1 MTHGQVR
8 EKFLK
13 FFEERKH
20 KTVPSSSLLPDDP
33 SVLFTTAGM
42 QQFKPYYT
50 GQADQM
56 KDFGSLNTASIQK
69 SMRTSD
75 IDEVGDESHLTFFEM
90 LGNFSF
96 GGYWKEAAI
105 AWAHEFITKELG
117 LKIEYV
123 SVFKGLPSANI
134 PADEESELLWK
145 AIDPQLTV
153 KRASIHDNFWG
164 PTGSEG
170 PCGPTT
176 EIYVNSALRQAQG
189 KPPVEV
195 WNIVFNEFYYPGS
208 REELLSGKSDK
219 KLSELKTAGIDTG
232 MGLER
237 LTMIVQKK
245 KNIFETDLFEPIMSS
260 LPNHLDL
267 RTKRIMADH
276 ARAVVFLA
284 SEGGVPSNKE
294 QGYVMR
300 RLMRRIMALNISKDI
315 VDTVINTYTDQY
327 PELQVRRNEILRAYS
342 DELIKFNKTLR
353 NGLNELKR
361 LEKVDAF
368 RAFKLYESFG
378 LPYEL
383 IKDIAKD
390 KAKNLTRESFNEEF
404 KKHQE
409 KSRAGAEKKFGGHGL
424 ILDTGELKAGNEEE
438 LKKATRLHTA
448 THLLHASLRKILGPE
463 VHQAG
468 SDITAERLR
477 FDFNFPRKLTPEELQ
492 KIEDLANEA
501 VNKDYKVTK
510 EEMAYEDALKSGA
523 LAFFK
528 LKYPNRVNVYT
539 IGPDLV
545 VQIPQSSTEAHSK
558 SHGEPVESVEE
569 QPFSRELCGGPHVS
583 NTAEIGKIKIIKEE
597 SVSAGVRRIR
607 AVVD

>member
-1 MTHGQVR
+1 MTHKEIR
-8 EKFLK
+8 ERFKT
-13 FFEERKH
+13 FFESKKH
-20 KTVPSSSLLPDDP
+20 KWVASSSLLPDDP

-50 GQADQM
+50 GQADPM

-96 GGYWKEAAI
+96 GGYWKELAI
-105 AWAHEFITKELG
+105 AHAYEFVTKELR
-117 LKIEYV
+117 LKIDFV
-123 SVFKGLPSANI
+123 TVFEGLSSANV
-134 PADEESELLWK
+134 PADDESELLWK
-145 AIDPQLTV
+145 TVDPNITV
-153 KRASIHDNFWG
+153 KRADIHDNFWG

-176 EIYVNSALRQAQG
+176 EIYVNG
-189 KPPVEV
+189 VEI
-195 WNIVFNEFYYPGS
+195 WNIVFNEFFYPGS

-219 KLSELKTAGIDTG
+219 KLEKLKTAGIDTG

-237 LTMIVQKK
+237 LAMVVQKK
-245 KNIFETDLFEPIMSS
+245 KNIFETDLFEPIISS
-260 LPNHLDL
+260 LPNHLDQ
-267 RTKRIMADH
+267 RTKRIVADH

-284 SEGGVPSNKE
+284 SEGVIPSNKE

-300 RLMRRIMALNISKDI
+300 RLMRRIMAINISKDI
-315 VDTVINTYTDQY
+315 IDTVINTYADQY
-327 PELQVRRNEILRAYS
+327 PELQVRRNDILNIYS
-342 DELIKFNKTLR
+342 EELLKFNKTLR
-353 NGLNELKR
+353 NGLNELKK
-361 LEKVDAF
+361 LEKVSASD
-368 RAFKLYESFG
+368 AFKLYESFG

-383 IKDIAKD
+383 IKDVAKD
-390 KAKNLTRESFNEEF
+390 KAKDLTREGFDEEF

-448 THLLHASLRKILGPE
+448 THLLHASLRKVLGSE

-477 FDFNFPRKLTPEELQ
+477 FDFNFPRKLSPEELQ

-501 VNKDYKVTK
+501 IKKDYKVTK
-510 EEMAYEDALKSGA
+510 EEMAYEDAIKSGA

-528 LKYPNRVNVYT
+528 LKYPSKVNVYSV
-539 IGPDLV
+539 DDF
-545 VQIPQSSTEAHSK
+545 SK
-558 SHGEPVESVEE
+558 
-569 QPFSRELCGGPHVS
+569 ELCGGPHVS
-583 NTAEIGKIKIIKEE
+583 HTAEIGKIKITKEE
-597 SVSAGVRRIR
+597 AVSAGVRRIR
-607 AVVD
+607 AVLEK

>member
-1 MTHGQVR
+1 MIHQEIR
-8 EKFLK
+8 KKFK
-13 FFEERKH
+13 DFFTNKKH
-20 KTVPSSSLLPDDP
+20 QWVASSSLLPNDP

-50 GQADQM
+50 GQADPM

-96 GGYWKEAAI
+96 GGYWKELAI
-105 AWAHEFITKELG
+105 AYAHEFITKEMG
-117 LKIEYV
+117 LKIDCV
-123 SVFKGLPSANI
+123 SVFEGLPSANV
-134 PADEESELLWK
+134 PADDESELIWK
-145 AIDPQLTV
+145 TVDPKISV
-153 KRASIHDNFWG
+153 KMADIRDNFWG

-176 EIYVNSALRQAQG
+176 EIYVDPSTNGSGQA
-189 KPPVEV
+189 VEI

-208 REELLSGKSDK
+208 REELLSGESGK
-219 KLSELKTAGIDTG
+219 KLEKLKTAGIDTG

-237 LTMIVQKK
+237 LAMVVQKK
-245 KNIFETDLFEPIMSS
+245 KNIFETDLFESIISS
-260 LPNHLDL
+260 LPNHLDQ
-267 RTKRIMADH
+267 RTKRIVADH

-284 SEGGVPSNKE
+284 SEGVVPSNKE

-300 RLMRRIMALNISKDI
+300 RLMRRIMAANISKDI
-315 VDTVINTYTDQY
+315 IDTVINTYADQY
-327 PELQVRRNEILRAYS
+327 PELQVRRDEILKVYS
-342 DELIKFNKTLR
+342 EELLKFNKTLR

-361 LEKVDAF
+361 LDKVSASE
-368 RAFKLYESFG
+368 AFKLYESFG
-378 LPYEL
+378 LPFEVIMDFSRSQTSGTSRSL
-383 IKDIAKD
+383 ASG
-390 KAKNLTRESFNEEF
+390 LTREAFDEEF

-424 ILDTGELKAGNEEE
+424 ILNTGELKAGNEEE

-448 THLLHASLRKILGPE
+448 THLLHASLRKVLGSE

-477 FDFNFPRKLTPEELQ
+477 FDFNFPRKLTSEELQ

-501 VNKDYKVTK
+501 VRKDYKVTK
-510 EEMAYEDALKSGA
+510 EEMAYEDAIKSGA

-539 IGPDLV
+539 IG
-545 VQIPQSSTEAHSK
+545 S
-558 SHGEPVESVEE
+558 EPVEGQNSSTSLEF
-569 QPFSRELCGGPHVS
+569 PFSRELCGGPHVS
-583 NTAEIGKIKIIKEE
+583 HTAEIGHIKITKEE
-597 SVSAGVRRIR
+597 AVSAGTRRIR
-607 AVVD
+607 AIVD